1 MEFKLNVND
10 KKQLDKLFETN
21 EINYTISNMYNY
33 FFYNLARSIKK
44 SDIES
49 IKRINNCSEKDAYF
63 QLFLDR
69 LDIDVLD
76 SNSYTEL
83 KDFCY
88 QGIICLNDQQYQNNQ
103 YLKTIHFHNQKLND
117 IKLDNDC
124 YLPYESFPLFDV
136 KVDEENYFKEEYS
149 LGYFK
154 TKFSFPAVSKNNV
167 IWMSI
172 IPNEIET
179 MKKSINEVKG
189 NVLVY
194 GLGLGYYPFMIGLK
208 DNVKKITIIEKD
220 LKIIKLFK
228 EYILPQFPNKEKINI
243 VNHDA
248 FEFEKKLNHGF
259 DYAFVDLYHGDED
272 GVEIYLKFKE
282 LEKSNCTYHYW
293 LEDSLINVIRRNLIT
308 ILYENYTKTNCNYDI
323 EESFN
328 DRIINH
334 LYLQIK
340 NTTFTTY
347 DQIKTLLSKNSIT
360 QLIKQIKII

>member
-1 MEFKLNVND
+1 MEIKLNAND
-10 KKQLDKLFETN
+10 ENQLKKLFKTN

-44 SDIES
+44 NDLES
-49 IKRINNCSEKDAYF
+49 IKNINHCSEKCAYF
-63 QLFLDR
+63 QLFLNHLGIDT
-69 LDIDVLD
+69 LDD
-76 SNSYTEL
+76 NSYNEL
-83 KDFCY
+83 KDFCF
-88 QGIICLNDQQYQNNQ
+88 QGINCLDNQQYQNNP
-103 YLKTIHFHNQKLND
+103 YLQTIHFHNQKLND

-154 TKFSFPAVSKNNV
+154 TKFLFPVVSKNNV

-189 NVLVY
+189 NILVY
-194 GLGLGYYPFMIGLK
+194 GLGLGYYPFMISLK
-208 DNVKKITIIEKD
+208 DNVKMITIVEKD
-220 LKIIKLFK
+220 LKIIRLFQK
-228 EYILPQFPNKEKINI
+228 YILPQFSNKEKINI
-243 VNHDA
+243 INQDA
-248 FEFEKKLNHGF
+248 FEFEKKHNQGY

-272 GVEIYLKFKE
+272 GIEIYLKFKK
-282 LEKSNCTYHYW
+282 LEKNNCIYHYW

-308 ILYENYTKTNCNYDI
+308 ILYENYTKTNCSYNI

-334 LYLQIK
+334 LYLHLK

-347 DQIKTLLSKNSIT
+347 NQIKILLSKNSIT